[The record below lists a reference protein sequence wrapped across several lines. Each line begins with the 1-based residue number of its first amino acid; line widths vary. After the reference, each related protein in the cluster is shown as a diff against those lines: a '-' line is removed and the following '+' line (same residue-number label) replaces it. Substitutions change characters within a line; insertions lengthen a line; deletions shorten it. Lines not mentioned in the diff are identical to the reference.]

1 MMPGYQNSKRRPNRN
16 LKGGS
21 QLAPDVKALS
31 GAETFASEENMQ
43 LFAAVEGG
51 DYGADIN
58 FGLNMNKLAAENSED
73 TQGTDG
79 FSKGNTLGKPNLGN
93 RTSPKKG
100 DPTPGGGW

>member
-1 MMPGYQNSKRRPNRN
+1 MPGNQNSRKRPNRN
-16 LKGGS
+16 IKGGS

-31 GAETFASEENMQ
+31 GAETFASEDNLQ

-51 DYGADIN
+51 DYGADVN
-58 FGLNMNKLAAENSED
+58 YGLNMNKLAAENGED

-79 FSKGNTLGKPNLGN
+79 FSKPSTLGSPDPGTRTKPKN
-93 RTSPKKG
+93 S